1 MATKPR
7 DIILAAYAKSL
18 KNKPGSIASES
29 GELLQ
34 LVIRSMRGLYAF
46 AARINPLFFA
56 ESAAVNFAAPGWL
69 RPATAELIFRIELNT
84 GAEVALVPFDDRTAE
99 PGMPAVYE
107 FGQKFLPASNAAPN
121 PQAGALTFYYSKRP
135 TDPADLDANVDAM
148 WTEQFNE
155 LLILEVAI
163 YLALKDGRSTEIPGL
178 TASRDK
184 WANLFV
190 AFLEHETVNER
201 RRFGQVARFNVKS
214 LMPLW
219 SLLAGG
225 APPAPGAVG

>member
-7 DIILAAYAKSL
+7 DILLAAYAKSL
-18 KNKPGSIASES
+18 KNKPGAIASES

-34 LVIRSMRGLYAF
+34 LVIRAMRGLYAF
-46 AARINPLFFA
+46 AARVNPLFFA
-56 ESAAVNFAAPGWL
+56 ESAVVAYAAPGWP
-69 RPATAELIFRIELNT
+69 RPVTAEAIFRIELPT
-84 GAEVALVPFDDRTAE
+84 GTEVALVPFDDRAAE

-107 FGQKFLPASNAAPN
+107 FGQKFLPASALAPN
-121 PQAGALTFYYSKRP
+121 PQNGNLTFYYAKRP

-178 TASRDK
+178 TASRDR

-214 LMPLW
+214 MMPLW
-219 SLLAGG
+219 SLLAGS